1 MTRSLN
7 SNFEEVS
14 YDSNI
19 GMGLMLE
26 NLPAKGSDPFEALVE
41 LEEHLMEV
49 HGVSLLQAARIGY
62 RCMCHG

>member
-1 MTRSLN
+1 MRQRLI

-26 NLPAKGSDPFEALVE
+26 TLPSQRPDPFEALVE
-41 LEEHLMEV
+41 LEEHLMEA
-49 HGVSLLQAARIGY
+49 HGLSLLQAARTGY
-62 RCMCHG
+62 RCMCRA